1 MEKEINMIHVETMF
15 TKEKAIKIAEEMK
28 KNDPDWTYTPF
39 HDPKGTGFSFIAVYD
54 ENGEFISKL

>member
-1 MEKEINMIHVETMF
+1 MIHVETMF

>member
-1 MEKEINMIHVETMF
+1 MIHVETMF

-28 KNDPDWTYTPF
+28 KNDPEWTYTPV